1 MFFKRKITESLDY
14 EGDIILIGPICS
26 GKTTFLAALSALNM
40 AKNKSPILKEINPQD
55 DYSEKLSR
63 RWTDIVMKGGKLAGT
78 NIYEDISELPHYDF
92 SLRFEVPIITLF
104 SILSKQINL
113 QFDFK
118 EFSGSLPLFPR
129 DSNLAEILLDSYY
142 QKLYYQCVS
151 DLTDFTQIFIL
162 FDALS
167 SNRDKQYA
175 EQITFLENS
184 LNKKLQENNQNK
196 NQSNYRIAIG
206 FYKFEQSN
214 VYLYLDNLNNF
225 VELKFYHL
233 QTAMNQWKTK
243 WNCSVEYFAC
253 SGFGIIEEGELRKP
267 NCKND
272 PNPRGG
278 AKWGTLRNPEEWQ
291 PFGLVAP
298 IYWLLTG
305 ERDERIDEL

>member
-1 MFFKRKITESLDY
+1 MFFKRKIIESLNY
-14 EGDIILIGPICS
+14 EGNIILIGPMNS

-40 AKNKSPILKEINPQD
+40 AKNKSPILREIGLYCED
-55 DYSEKLSR
+55 SEKILR
-63 RWTDIVMKGGKLAGT
+63 WWTDIVMRGDRLAGT
-78 NIYEDISELPHYDF
+78 KIYEDISESPYYSF
-92 SLRFEVPIITLF
+92 SLRFEVPITILF
-104 SILSKQINL
+104 SVLSKQINL
-113 QFDFK
+113 EIRLN
-118 EFSGSLPLFPR
+118 EFSGSLPLFPNY
-129 DSNLAEILLDSYY
+129 SNLSQILLENNWK
-142 QKLYYQCVS
+142 KLYDQYVS
-151 DLTDFTQIFIL
+151 YLTSVTQIFIL

-184 LNKKLQENNQNK
+184 LNKKLQENHQ

-214 VYLYLDNLNNF
+214 VYLYRDNLNDF
-225 VELKFYHL
+225 IELKFYHL

-267 NCKND
+267 NCLNHPD
-272 PNPRGG
+272 GG

-305 ERDERIDEL
+305 ERDQRIDEL